1 MILLATCIYVLSLQ
15 EKGDGGGSNDEGS
28 GEGSEDSDDV
38 TPSLVTWL
46 GGIALL
52 TFALFLSA
60 RMGIFQECL
69 YARYGKHPWEA
80 LFYIVS
86 EAPLHLIVSSGC
98 VSLYSLCC
106 KRQLE
111 PMGGYA
117 LCYE

>member
-1 MILLATCIYVLSLQ
+1 MSFQ
-15 EKGDGGGSNDEGS
+15 DKGGAGGSNDRDI
-28 GEGSEDSDDV
+28 GEGSDDSEDV
-38 TPSLVTWL
+38 VPSLMTWL

-86 EAPLHLIVSSGC
+86 EPLLHLIVTSGW
-98 VSLYSLCC
+98 VSVYWQCC
-106 KRQLE
+106 ERQLP
-111 PMGGYA
+111 PMGGHE
-117 LCYE
+117 LSSVVSHHLIRL